1 MNTAT
6 TPARGPDIQLRQ
18 ISLKLDQTTILDQ
31 LDWQL
36 AGGEVHALVGP
47 NGCGKSSLLKTILGL
62 MPHRGTV
69 QLHWPGQRAGVVGY
83 VPQMFECDRTLPMTV
98 RDFLATMHQKRP
110 LFWGLERT
118 VASQIEQALEQ
129 VNMAHKATQRMGAL
143 SGGERQRVLIAQS
156 LLPPPDL
163 LLLDEPMAALDKNGI
178 AVYENLLQQWRR
190 QGVTVLWVEHD
201 LDAVYRLAD
210 RVSGLNGSILFCD
223 QPHVLHDSARL
234 LQLFARTPV
243 ATPRQAA

>member
-1 MNTAT
+1 MTSTTA
-6 TPARGPDIQLRQ
+6 ARGPAIKLQQ
-18 ISLKLDQTTILDQ
+18 TSLNLDNTAILHE
-31 LDWQL
+31 LDWQV
-36 AGGEVHALVGP
+36 AGGEIHALIGP

-69 QLHWPGQRAGVVGY
+69 HLHWPGARPGVIGY

-110 LFWGLERT
+110 LFWGFER
-118 VASQIEQALEQ
+118 QIGHQIDAALQQ

-210 RVSGLNGSILFCD
+210 RVSGLNGNILFSD
-223 QPHVLHDSARL
+223 RPHTLHDSGRL
-234 LQLFARTPV
+234 LQLFARTR
-243 ATPRQAA
+243 ATTPRQAA